1 MRDYEIKNA
10 FLNNK
15 KKNHYFENEK
25 KINNFEII
33 IKKKT
38 S

>member
-1 MRDYEIKNA
+1 MRDCEIKNA
-10 FLNNK
+10 FLNNERKDYYFKNK
-15 KKNHYFENEK
+15 KKV
-25 KINNFEII
+25 NNLEII